1 MHNYLGALDDTY
13 IKVNV
18 PASDQ
23 LRYRTRKRNVAM
35 NFLGV
40 CDTKGYFVFVLA
52 NWEGST
58 TDSCIIR
65 DAISR
70 PNCLK
75 YGKFFKG
82 PKALLDERGGGNPR
96 QVSSGVGL
104 RQWLEVRQRDLY
116 TWGPFYSSFRWNDEL
131 KCIIIEKDV
140 FDDWVKSHSIVKGLL
155 NILFP
160 HYDELSYIFGRDCV
174 MRGRVE
180 TFANVG
186 SNVPEGYRGFP
197 ADDGND
203 MEIPSM
209 FIQGL
214 DMMPDKIMGT
224 LLDKLVDLTT
234 SRCKC
239 NMTGGRSTV
248 TGHPRID

>member
-1 MHNYLGALDDTY
+1 MAMILHVLAHDVKNWVIQREFMCSNETISWHFNIVLLAVLRLHDGLLKTITSYKWVHISTMEVVWGSFLNKLRTQTSRCVMDWFTSLYTMHNYLGALDDTY

-75 YGKFFKG
+75 VPKGKYVHIFFCQLYFIPPELRYLNRAMSSQGNTTYAMLCYGF
-82 PKALLDERGGGNPR
+82 
-96 QVSSGVGL
+96 SGSIQRAKKTL
-104 RQWLEVRQRDLY
+104 LEV
-116 TWGPFYSSFRWNDEL
+116 
-131 KCIIIEKDV
+131 
-140 FDDWVKSHSIVKGLL
+140 
-155 NILFP
+155 
-160 HYDELSYIFGRDCV
+160 
-174 MRGRVE
+174 
-180 TFANVG
+180 A
-186 SNVPEGYRGFP
+186 
-197 ADDGND
+197 
-203 MEIPSM
+203 
-209 FIQGL
+209 
-214 DMMPDKIMGT
+214 
-224 LLDKLVDLTT
+224 
-234 SRCKC
+234 
-239 NMTGGRSTV
+239 
-248 TGHPRID
+248 